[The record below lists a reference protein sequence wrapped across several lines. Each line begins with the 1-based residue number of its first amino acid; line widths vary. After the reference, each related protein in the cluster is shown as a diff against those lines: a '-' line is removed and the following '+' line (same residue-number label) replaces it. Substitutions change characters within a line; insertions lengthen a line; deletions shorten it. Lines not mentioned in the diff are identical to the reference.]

1 MDFSRLR
8 YFLVV
13 GELEN
18 LTLAAARLRIAQS
31 AVSRQI
37 RLLEEELGTTL
48 LERAGRGVRLTA
60 AGKTL
65 LDRGKQLLDQVRQIE
80 WEVTNEGQSFSGTIR
95 IGANPSF
102 GHALFP
108 RLAERYCAAH
118 PNVKL
123 HFVTDLTA
131 SIQEWLRRGDLDLAI
146 ISFPDKDSDFI
157 NLRLTSES
165 IFLISA
171 AENDPKLGSECGLR
185 SVSQLPLLLPGFP
198 NRERLGYE
206 RLAAAKGY
214 TLTCRI
220 ESDSLSVLKSL
231 AAKGFG
237 HLLLPH
243 VAIADDEPKDYW
255 RAARVKGL
263 AVERYIVRSAKRPL
277 TPTVAAIIE
286 TIRDEVRDLRSS
298 GVIR

>member
-1 MDFSRLR
+1 MHFNQLR
-8 YFLVV
+8 YFIVV
-13 GELEN
+13 AELEN

-37 RLLEEELGTTL
+37 KLLEQELGTTL
-48 LERAGRGVRLTA
+48 LERVGRGVKLTA

-65 LDRGKQLLDQVRQIE
+65 LERGRHLLDEVKQIE
-80 WEVTNEGQSFSGTIR
+80 AEVPTQGNTPAGTLR

-108 RLAERYCAAH
+108 RLAERYWKNF

-123 HFVTDLTA
+123 HFVTDLTGP
-131 SIQEWLRRGDLDLAI
+131 IQDWVRRGDLDFAI
-146 ISFPDKDSDFI
+146 VSFPDKDTEFI

-165 IFLISA
+165 IFVISA
-171 AENDPKLGSECGLR
+171 ADNDPDLGPECTIR
-185 SVSQLPLLLPGFP
+185 SVSELPLLLPGLP

-214 TLTCRI
+214 SLSCRM

-231 AAKGFG
+231 ASRGFG

-243 VAIADDEPKDYW
+243 VAIADDEPKGTW
-255 RAARVKGL
+255 KISRVKGF
-263 AVERYIVRSAKRPL
+263 AVERYIVRSSKRPV
-277 TPTVAAIIE
+277 TRAAATIIDL
-286 TIRDEVRDLRSS
+286 IQDEVRSLRSL
-298 GVIR
+298 GVVR